1 MQRQIVRKPR
11 SLNPSLCCSWRG
23 DGHRV
28 VDAVPD
34 ERPVRGA
41 ALHAAPAPAAR
52 EGSRDVELVE
62 VEPEHDA
69 VSRVTCLTMRQV
81 SPEEGDGGVHAAER
95 VGAHGQLGLRGQVG
109 RVLRGAAAARQP
121 EDAAHAETS

>member
-1 MQRQIVRKPR
+1 MKFLESHRITCHSVFSVSILFCLMQRQIVRKPR

-69 VSRVTCLTMRQV
+69 VSRVTCLTMRHV
-81 SPEEGDGGVHAAER
+81 SR
-95 VGAHGQLGLRGQVG
+95 V
-109 RVLRGAAAARQP
+109 
-121 EDAAHAETS
+121 

>member
-1 MQRQIVRKPR
+1 M
-11 SLNPSLCCSWRG
+11 C
-23 DGHRV
+23 H
-28 VDAVPD
+28 
-34 ERPVRGA
+34 
-41 ALHAAPAPAAR
+41 
-52 EGSRDVELVE
+52 
-62 VEPEHDA
+62 
-69 VSRVTCLTMRQV
+69 V